1 MIALNQQAVDAGA
14 FAGVITTLVAA
25 IYALTRVS
33 RDIAH
38 GVRLMAEIP
47 ERLDRLEEHQ
57 TAFGARLDEHLIAEE
72 AAINSLAAEMRV
84 LSERRAEPR
93 S

>member
-1 MIALNQQAVDAGA
+1 MLALSDKIIDAGS
-14 FAGVITTLVAA
+14 FAAVITAVIGAL
-25 IYALTRVS
+25 YALTRVS

-38 GVRLMAEIP
+38 GARLMAEIP

-57 TAFGARLDEHLIAEE
+57 TAFGVRLDEHLIAEE
-72 AAINSLAAEMRV
+72 AAINGLAAEVRV

-93 S
+93 P